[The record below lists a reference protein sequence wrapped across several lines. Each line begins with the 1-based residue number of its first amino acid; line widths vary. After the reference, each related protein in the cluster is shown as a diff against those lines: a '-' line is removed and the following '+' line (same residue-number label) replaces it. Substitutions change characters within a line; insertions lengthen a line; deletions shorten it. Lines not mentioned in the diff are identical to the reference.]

1 MEFLI
6 NLVLLLLLQN
16 RAYSTAGH
24 SAVRRKS
31 SYKGLVKRSRSISV
45 YHEPSGGTSRKLLL
59 MIVLYYISRL
69 YETSAVIEIPNWA
82 MNVIWHCT
90 RFGSRS
96 SVIDLESLRYRLNQP
111 LWCQSKT
118 SRISVNSCYTAPEP
132 AKCGYS
138 ELIWLRK
145 FSFFFSIGRN
155 NYDRVYFHDNR
166 TKSPLMFSCL
176 ALVRF
181 VSYEEILLPLFKI
194 FCVLFFSASPN
205 FYITS
210 WLFK

>member
-16 RAYSTAGH
+16 RAYSSAGH

-82 MNVIWHCT
+82 MNVIWLCT
-90 RFGSRS
+90 RFVSHS

-145 FSFFFSIGRN
+145 FSFFFR
-155 NYDRVYFHDNR
+155 
-166 TKSPLMFSCL
+166 L
-176 ALVRF
+176 AVIITIE
-181 VSYEEILLPLFKI
+181 VI
-194 FCVLFFSASPN
+194 FMTIEQKAL
-205 FYITS
+205 
-210 WLFK
+210 

>member
-16 RAYSTAGH
+16 RAYSSAGH

-69 YETSAVIEIPNWA
+69 YETSAIPNWA
-82 MNVIWHCT
+82 MNVIWLCT
-90 RFGSRS
+90 RFVSHS

-118 SRISVNSCYTAPEP
+118 SRISVNSCYTTPEP

-155 NYDRVYFHDNR
+155 NYDRGYFHDNR
-166 TKSPLMFSCL
+166 TKSHLMFSCL

-194 FCVLFFSASPN
+194 FCALFFSASPN

>member
-6 NLVLLLLLQN
+6 NLVFLLLLQN

-90 RFGSRS
+90 RFVSRS
-96 SVIDLESLRYRLNQP
+96 SVIDLAIVSTNHSDAVPIQNQSYFGQLVLYRARAGKMWALG
-111 LWCQSKT
+111 
-118 SRISVNSCYTAPEP
+118 VNLAQEIF
-132 AKCGYS
+132 
-138 ELIWLRK
+138 L
-145 FSFFFSIGRN
+145 FFFF
-155 NYDRVYFHDNR
+155 DW
-166 TKSPLMFSCL
+166 P
-176 ALVRF
+176 
-181 VSYEEILLPLFKI
+181 
-194 FCVLFFSASPN
+194 
-205 FYITS
+205 
-210 WLFK
+210 

>member
-69 YETSAVIEIPNWA
+69 YETSAEIPNWA

-90 RFGSRS
+90 RFVSRS
-96 SVIDLESLRYRLNQP
+96 SVIDLVIVSTNHSDANPKPVVFWSTRVIPR
-111 LWCQSKT
+111 QSRQNVGT
-118 SRISVNSCYTAPEP
+118 RS
-132 AKCGYS
+132 
-138 ELIWLRK
+138 
-145 FSFFFSIGRN
+145 
-155 NYDRVYFHDNR
+155 
-166 TKSPLMFSCL
+166 
-176 ALVRF
+176 
-181 VSYEEILLPLFKI
+181 
-194 FCVLFFSASPN
+194 
-205 FYITS
+205 
-210 WLFK
+210 

>member
-16 RAYSTAGH
+16 RAYSSAGH

-69 YETSAVIEIPNWA
+69 HETSTVIEIFNWA

-90 RFGSRS
+90 RFVSRS

-118 SRISVNSCYTAPEP
+118 SRILVTLCYTAPEP

-155 NYDRVYFHDNR
+155 NYDRVYFHDNWI
-166 TKSPLMFSCL
+166 KSTLMFSCL
-176 ALVRF
+176 ALVSF
-181 VSYEEILLPLFKI
+181 VSYEEILLPLFKK
-194 FCVLFFSASPN
+194 FCALFFSASPN
-205 FYITS
+205 F
-210 WLFK
+210 